1 MTVKVETRAFHDM
14 WLTIESIHTVTDSIE
29 ELIHFKKKMYQN
41 NSKTK
46 PGNFFRFMLMRFR
59 SMIWLSFIFVIQF
72 ETYFATEPNFQSF
85 QFIFSELSF
94 WPLFRIIDDFP
105 RSTRKSIIESRE
117 PEIIEK
123 EQIEKCSLRKF
134 FNC

>member
-1 MTVKVETRAFHDM
+1 MKLELFTICGWPSNQFTL
-14 WLTIESIHTVTDSIE
+14 WLIASRNLFIS
-29 ELIHFKKKMYQN
+29 KKKMYQN

-94 WPLFRIIDDFP
+94 WPLFRIIDDFS